1 MKRGRMAVVVNRF
14 GRATL
19 VMLGLAVTSVLTGV
33 GLTGAAAA
41 TAHAQAV
48 AQPGMPLAL
57 TGQVGVIAVLVGAC
71 GLIFGLVRHRRQVR
85 RRTMELSEEL
95 DNSMVDTVSMDA
107 LIEAIDS
114 AMGSAR

>member
-1 MKRGRMAVVVNRF
+1 MAVVLNRF

-19 VMLGLAVTSVLTGV
+19 VMLGLAVTSVLTGA

-41 TAHAQAV
+41 TMPAQVV

-57 TGQVGVIAVLVGAC
+57 TGQVGVIAVLVGAF
-71 GLIFGLVRHRRQVR
+71 GLIFGLVRHRRKVR
-85 RRTMELSEEL
+85 RQAEEL
-95 DNSMVDTVSMDA
+95 DNAMVDTVSMDA
-107 LIEAIDS
+107 LIEVIDS